1 MSLNICLDDIF
12 RTTEHFVTK
21 LGMVMQHYE
30 PECHVQKELF
40 AVVKVKVTEG
50 SYDQNTTLSTISS
63 ELLTLLQPNLVYDT
77 SS

>member
-1 MSLNICLDDIF
+1 
-12 RTTEHFVTK
+12 
-21 LGMVMQHYE
+21 MQHYK

-63 ELLTLLQPNLVYDT
+63 ELLTLQQPNLVYDT
-77 SS
+77 PT